1 MSARQL
7 DEGVEAHIRVEAGV
21 HVAKPLHLCF
31 GVSHRR
37 AVQRI
42 LLQIEV
48 EPGAELEVLAHCI
61 FPFAVDVRHVMEA
74 EIRVGPQARYS
85 YLESHVHSEEG
96 GIQVLPRARIQL
108 ARAARFTTEFQLVR
122 GRVGLI
128 DMDYETVCQQD
139 SVMEMITKI
148 SGKGDD
154 VIRIRETGLLQGQGA
169 RGYLTSRVAAR
180 DRATAEV
187 HNRLVATAAYAR
199 GHVDCKEIIRDQG
212 RASAIPV
219 VEVAHPQAHITHEA
233 AIGSVDGKQLQTL
246 MSRGLTEDEASE
258 LIIAGLLR

>member
-1 MSARQL
+1 
-7 DEGVEAHIRVEAGV
+7 
-21 HVAKPLHLCF
+21 
-31 GVSHRR
+31 
-37 AVQRI
+37 
-42 LLQIEV
+42 
-48 EPGAELEVLAHCI
+48 
-61 FPFAVDVRHVMEA
+61 
-74 EIRVGPQARYS
+74 
-85 YLESHVHSEEG
+85 
-96 GIQVLPRARIQL
+96 
-108 ARAARFTTEFQLVR
+108 
-122 GRVGLI
+122 
-128 DMDYETVCQQD
+128 MDYETVCQQD